1 MGIKGLQTFLE
12 NSGVAVTL
20 DLMSAAWRAPN
31 YTGSREVPRLAKR
44 PSLTSAASSASMA
57 AASSASSCARGLT
70 GSAAARSI
78 RFVIMCASL
87 SSASR
92 PRASR

>member
-31 YTGSREVPRLAKR
+31 YTGSREVPRRPPR
-44 PSLTSAASSASMA
+44 PSLTAASCASMA

-70 GSAAARSI
+70 GSAEARSI
-78 RFVIMCASL
+78 RFATTCANL

-92 PRASR
+92 RQASR